1 MAVWYTVG
9 PSIGAALGLPPLAEG
24 VEPPGDLGYFVT
36 TASIWFYIFFI
47 LCMALFC
54 GAWEILAKDHP
65 WRHWSLW
72 GSAAIVFSTYFSVD
86 VSVAVNSWRRPMFDM
101 IQEALKT
108 QGTPTVPVADL
119 YASVLI
125 FANFAFVSVA
135 VFVVTRFIVSHYVFR
150 WRNAMNDYYVSKW
163 DRLRRIEGA
172 SQRVQED
179 TMRFAST
186 VEGLGVSL
194 IDSVMTLIAFM
205 PILAG
210 LSSYIKEL
218 PIIGVVPYSLVLAA
232 ITWSIFG
239 TVLMIVAGIRLPG
252 LEFKNQRVEAA
263 YRKELVYGEDNA
275 DRARPPTVAELF
287 VNVRKN
293 YFRLYFH
300 YMYFNVVRSFYIQA
314 DNIFAVVILFPSI
327 AAATITFGLFQQIVS
342 AFGQVTNSFQYL
354 VNSWPTIIELISIR
368 KRLVAFEA
376 AIEGV
381 ALPQIDLD
389 YIDDLKER
397 GNAGIHHRTDPVSRH
412 SLGAC
417 LGTAIPAGLY

>member
-389 YIDDLKER
+389 YIDAR
-397 GNAGIHHRTDPVSRH
+397 GTEE
-412 SLGAC
+412 
-417 LGTAIPAGLY
+417 